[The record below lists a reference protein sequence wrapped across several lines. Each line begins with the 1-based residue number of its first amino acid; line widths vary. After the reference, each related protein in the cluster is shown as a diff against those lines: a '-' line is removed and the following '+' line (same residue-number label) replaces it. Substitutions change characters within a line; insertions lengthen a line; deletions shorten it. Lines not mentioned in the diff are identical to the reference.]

1 MLFRRV
7 HKEPGEYN
15 NKYIHYRER
24 ERDREAT
31 IVWAAGIP
39 TCAAAHQTT
48 ATTSL
53 WKREEENRNRTTNCF
68 RSVGVFLLFL
78 SCRRHPPSNSQ
89 RLTYS
94 HNTSQPRDSPSVVG
108 NCVQSGVGNI
118 QWRDAAGPSPF
129 TRPLKRDICVAG
141 PILRWFMRVRPAMAT
156 AIDCAA
162 AAAFGIDG
170 SNRPIGEENMSSRAF
185 ACVISSCLSRPI
197 HVSLYP
203 TRGIANLFLSEC
215 YTAAVGRCL
224 VLINC

>member
-24 ERDREAT
+24 ERQRSNDSLSC
-31 IVWAAGIP
+31 WDP
-39 TCAAAHQTT
+39 NMCCCASDYCHHQFVE
-48 ATTSL
+48 
-53 WKREEENRNRTTNCF
+53 KGRRNRNRTTNCF

-156 AIDCAA
+156 LLTVQQQQHSELMAVID
-162 AAAFGIDG
+162 
-170 SNRPIGEENMSSRAF
+170 
-185 ACVISSCLSRPI
+185 L
-197 HVSLYP
+197 L
-203 TRGIANLFLSEC
+203 
-215 YTAAVGRCL
+215 GRRT
-224 VLINC
+224 